1 MQSHN
6 NSMAKEMIS
15 LMLRYLEVKEA
26 ILERITRQEPNTRL
40 PSRKKL
46 CDEFMISRT
55 TIDRAISDLLKDG
68 YLYSVAGSGTFV
80 ADLTVNDTP
89 VRTDVINIGVIIP
102 NILHDTYPGILRGIQ
117 DATQNR
123 NINVVVCNTDNDF
136 DKQRSSLRR
145 MLNTRVNGLL
155 VIPAIVNGEAM
166 TDKYYQ
172 DFVGAD
178 IPVIFCNRRIDGL
191 RMPLVCSNNFYGG
204 YLATKHLLEHGYD
217 KIAFL
222 SVLHYQT
229 STARYYGYQ
238 AALWEKGL
246 EVDPD
251 KVVQIQ
257 DYSNVSIGYN
267 AMKRLLD
274 KGMDINGV
282 FAFNDQIACGAINAI
297 NEHHLRV
304 SDDIGVIGYDNT
316 ALCSVP
322 PEALTS
328 VSFKKYEIGYK
339 AAELLIEK
347 IMNPDAEIPFET
359 VFCPQIHVRE
369 SCLGQKA

>member
-1 MQSHN
+1 M
-6 NSMAKEMIS
+6 
-15 LMLRYLEVKEA
+15 
-26 ILERITRQEPNTRL
+26 
-40 PSRKKL
+40 
-46 CDEFMISRT
+46 
-55 TIDRAISDLLKDG
+55 
-68 YLYSVAGSGTFV
+68 
-80 ADLTVNDTP
+80 
-89 VRTDVINIGVIIP
+89 
-102 NILHDTYPGILRGIQ
+102 
-117 DATQNR
+117 
-123 NINVVVCNTDNDF
+123 
-136 DKQRSSLRR
+136 
-145 MLNTRVNGLL
+145 
-155 VIPAIVNGEAM
+155 
-166 TDKYYQ
+166 
-172 DFVGAD
+172 
-178 IPVIFCNRRIDGL
+178 
-191 RMPLVCSNNFYGG
+191 
-204 YLATKHLLEHGYD
+204 
-217 KIAFL
+217 
-222 SVLHYQT
+222 
-229 STARYYGYQ
+229 
-238 AALWEKGL
+238 
-246 EVDPD
+246 
-251 KVVQIQ
+251 VQIQ

-297 NEHHLRV
+297 HEHHLRV

>member
-123 NINVVVCNTDNDF
+123 NINVVVCNTDNDLI
-136 DKQRSSLRR
+136 SSA
-145 MLNTRVNGLL
+145 
-155 VIPAIVNGEAM
+155 PA
-166 TDKYYQ
+166 
-172 DFVGAD
+172 
-178 IPVIFCNRRIDGL
+178 
-191 RMPLVCSNNFYGG
+191 
-204 YLATKHLLEHGYD
+204 
-217 KIAFL
+217 
-222 SVLHYQT
+222 
-229 STARYYGYQ
+229 
-238 AALWEKGL
+238 
-246 EVDPD
+246 
-251 KVVQIQ
+251 
-257 DYSNVSIGYN
+257 
-267 AMKRLLD
+267 
-274 KGMDINGV
+274 
-282 FAFNDQIACGAINAI
+282 
-297 NEHHLRV
+297 
-304 SDDIGVIGYDNT
+304 
-316 ALCSVP
+316 
-322 PEALTS
+322 
-328 VSFKKYEIGYK
+328 
-339 AAELLIEK
+339 
-347 IMNPDAEIPFET
+347 
-359 VFCPQIHVRE
+359 
-369 SCLGQKA
+369 